1 MSVTLE
7 AIRSCF
13 EGVVPSAIATCAPDG
28 TPNVAYLSQVHYVD
42 PEHVALSF
50 QFFSKTRENV
60 LTNPSA
66 TVQVIDPDSAAHY
79 RLHVQYLRTETE
91 GPLFEHMK
99 AKLAGIASH
108 TGMSKVFRL
117 QGSDVYRVRG
127 VECVY
132 GESTARHD
140 PGPGRLA
147 ALRACTHALGDCT
160 DLAALLD
167 ESLACLATHFGIQH
181 SMLLMFDEKTERLYT
196 VASRGYA
203 ESGVGSELRLGEGI
217 IGVAARERTAIRI
230 GHMAREYLYSRAMR
244 ESFAAGAPAGDLETE
259 IPLPGLPES
268 RSQLAVP
275 AVHGKHLLG
284 VLYVESPDDLRFS
297 YEDEDALLTLA
308 DHLAMAVHILGQS
321 AETHEAPATTAPDT
335 VRVSGTAAVI
345 RRFAADQSIFID
357 NDYLIKGV
365 AGAIF
370 WKLVSDYVASHRTEF
385 SNRELRVDPTLRL
398 PDITDNLEARLILL
412 QRRLAERCPFL
423 RIEKTGRGRFR
434 LNVRRPVKLLEA
446 SATGEH

>member
-1 MSVTLE
+1 M
-7 AIRSCF
+7 
-13 EGVVPSAIATCAPDG
+13 
-28 TPNVAYLSQVHYVD
+28 
-42 PEHVALSF
+42 
-50 QFFSKTRENV
+50 
-60 LTNPSA
+60 
-66 TVQVIDPDSAAHY
+66 QVIDPDSAAHY
-79 RLHVQYLRTETE
+79 RLALQYLRTETE

-108 TGMSKVFRL
+108 TGMSKIFRL

-127 VECVY
+127 IECVD
-132 GESTARHD
+132 GESAPR
-140 PGPGRLA
+140 PGPTAGRLA
-147 ALRACTHALGDCT
+147 ALRACTHALGNCT

-167 ESLACLATHFGIQH
+167 ESLACLAAHFGIDH

-244 ESFAAGAPAGDLETE
+244 EGFAAGAPAGDLETE

-275 AVHGKHLLG
+275 VVHGRCLLG
-284 VLYVESPDDLRFS
+284 VLYGESPQDLRFS
-297 YEDEDALLTLA
+297 YEDEDALLTFA
-308 DHLAMAVHILGQS
+308 DHLAMAMHILGQS
-321 AETHEAPATTAPDT
+321 AETHEPPATTAPDA
-335 VRVSGTAAVI
+335 VRVSGTPAVV

-370 WKLVSDYVASHRTEF
+370 WRLVNDYVAQQRTGF
-385 SNRELRVDPTLRL
+385 SNRELRSDPTLRL

-434 LNVRRPVKLLEA
+434 LNVTRPIRLTEA
-446 SATGEH
+446 PPGAAR